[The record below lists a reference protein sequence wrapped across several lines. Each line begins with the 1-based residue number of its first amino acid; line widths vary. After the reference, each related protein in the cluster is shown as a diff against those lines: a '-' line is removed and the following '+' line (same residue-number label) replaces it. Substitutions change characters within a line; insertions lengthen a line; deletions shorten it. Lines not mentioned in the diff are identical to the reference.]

1 VERRELKMM
10 GGRMSGVEKAA
21 EWGELMK
28 ARAETSV
35 MV

>member
-1 VERRELKMM
+1 MM
-10 GGRMSGVEKAA
+10 GERMSGLEKAE